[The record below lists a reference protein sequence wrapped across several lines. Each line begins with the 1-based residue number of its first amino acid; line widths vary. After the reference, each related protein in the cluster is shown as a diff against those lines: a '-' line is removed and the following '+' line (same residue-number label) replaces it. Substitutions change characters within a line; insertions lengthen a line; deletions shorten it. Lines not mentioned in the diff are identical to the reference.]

1 MEYFN
6 EISKLTKK
14 DKLTA
19 VPLEI
24 QFYEEYVDNFLC
36 FKQVFIMIKEVK
48 EYLKIMDLENNCLK
62 KLGLIK
68 ENYKFVLERLEK
80 YLIPNHENYKNYN
93 EEWKAKY
100 THLVVKDYELED
112 LLKDLEKLI
121 PSDEEIEISGR
132 DKRNFNLILYL
143 FQTDYFLKDY
153 I

>member
-6 EISKLTKK
+6 EISKLKKK
-14 DKLTA
+14 DKLIA
-19 VPLEI
+19 VPLKI

-48 EYLKIMDLENNCLK
+48 EYLKIIDLENNCLK

-80 YLIPNHENYKNYN
+80 YLIPNHENYKKYY
-93 EEWKAKY
+93 EEWKTKY
-100 THLVVKDYELED
+100 TNLVVKDYELED

-143 FQTDYFLKDY
+143 FHTDYFLKDY